1 MEDLVRLAVAER
13 AVVMGPETRRS
24 SGTHLASA
32 RRRVS
37 KDTRGVP
44 KKYKIPD
51 GV

>member
-1 MEDLVRLAVAER
+1 MEDVVRLAVAER

-24 SGTHLASA
+24 SGAYLGSA

-44 KKYKIPD
+44 KKCKIPD
-51 GV
+51 GI